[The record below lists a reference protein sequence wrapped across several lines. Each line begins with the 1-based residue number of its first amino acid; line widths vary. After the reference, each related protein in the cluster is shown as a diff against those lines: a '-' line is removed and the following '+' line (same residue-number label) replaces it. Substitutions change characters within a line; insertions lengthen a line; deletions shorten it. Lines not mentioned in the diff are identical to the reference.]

1 MSEAENVPFPSNIDW
16 QPLDLVI
23 RGWIAY
29 SGFEKDQQKY
39 AELADL
45 YNFKSI

>member
-1 MSEAENVPFPSNIDW
+1 MNNNDEQKTASVENIIDW

-29 SGFEKDQQKY
+29 SGFEKDQSDYQKRK
-39 AELADL
+39 EL
-45 YNFKSI
+45 YE